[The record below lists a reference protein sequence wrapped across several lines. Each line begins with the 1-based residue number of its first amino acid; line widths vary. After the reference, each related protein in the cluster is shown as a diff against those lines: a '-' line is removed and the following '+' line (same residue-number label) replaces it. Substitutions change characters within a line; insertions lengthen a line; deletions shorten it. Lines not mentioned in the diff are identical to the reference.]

1 MLLGVVAPFAYHCN
15 KKDATTRNIFG
26 ATMFGVVVPTK
37 ARGDSAWDFGGL
49 FFVVRILGGFLGSL
63 KDFVGF

>member
-15 KKDATTRNIFG
+15 KKDATTRNIVG

-37 ARGDSAWDFGGL
+37 ARGDSAWDFLGFIFCCKDFG
-49 FFVVRILGGFLGSL
+49 GGFR
-63 KDFVGF
+63 KP